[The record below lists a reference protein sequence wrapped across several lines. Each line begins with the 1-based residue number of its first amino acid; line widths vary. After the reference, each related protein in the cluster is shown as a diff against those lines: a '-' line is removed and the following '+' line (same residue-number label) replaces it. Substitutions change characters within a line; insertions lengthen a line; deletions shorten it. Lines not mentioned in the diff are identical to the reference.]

1 MLNRITITGRMTRDP
16 ELRTTQ
22 SGISVTSFSIANQ
35 RNYKNGKGE
44 RDTDFFDVVA
54 WRATAE
60 FVTKYF
66 VKGSLVTVDGRLET
80 RKFTDKQGNERKT
93 VEIIADNVFF
103 GDSKNEQRETAPAP
117 DAAAAPGFEPDFS
130 VAAAGGADDFEEII
144 DDSDFDSFPPFPG

>member
-35 RNYKNGKGE
+35 RNYKNNNGE
-44 RDTDFFDVVA
+44 RDTDFFNVVA
-54 WRATAE
+54 WRNTAE

-66 VKGSLVTVDGRLET
+66 SKGSLVTVDGRLES

-93 VEIIADNVFF
+93 V
-103 GDSKNEQRETAPAP
+103 
-117 DAAAAPGFEPDFS
+117 
-130 VAAAGGADDFEEII
+130 
-144 DDSDFDSFPPFPG
+144 